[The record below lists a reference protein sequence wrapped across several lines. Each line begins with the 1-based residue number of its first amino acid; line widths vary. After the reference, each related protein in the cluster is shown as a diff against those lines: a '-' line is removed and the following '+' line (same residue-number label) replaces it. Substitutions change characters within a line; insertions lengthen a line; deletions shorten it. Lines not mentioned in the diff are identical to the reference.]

1 MAFSSTRA
9 MMGAAGGGAVVPSSY
24 LDALLYAG
32 TDSSNA
38 RTGAGDQPDLV
49 WIKARDGIDAH
60 VIIDDVR
67 GISNYLSSNSTNG
80 ELAIG
85 SAFTSIDSDGFTVAT
100 NSGRTNDSNKD
111 YVGWCLKK
119 DPDMF
124 DIVTYSGNG
133 SNQTIAHSLN
143 TAAEMYIVKRTDT
156 SGEKWFVYHKD
167 LNGGTTPEDYN
178 LKLNLSSAEANSSTT
193 WNSTAPTSSVFSVG
207 QAGETNSSG
216 GTYVAYLFT
225 SFAGACKVGVYTG
238 TGSSGNSVSTGFRPR
253 FIMLKGVGGQDWQ
266 IWDSQRGNTSLI
278 DPSSISTEN
287 TSASNEIV
295 DSASGFTVNGW
306 SGNINSSSVDYVY
319 VAFS

>member
-24 LDALLYAG
+24 LDALLYTG

-49 WIKARDGIDAH
+49 WIKARDDTATHFI
-60 VIIDDVR
+60 VDDVR
-67 GISNYLSSNSTNG
+67 GISNYLQSNGTNG
-80 ELAIG
+80 ELSVG
-85 SAFTSIDSDGFTVAT
+85 GAFTSIDSDGFTVAT
-100 NSGRTNDSNKD
+100 SSALTNSSSNT
-111 YVGWCLKK
+111 YVGWCLKE

-124 DIVTYSGNG
+124 DILTYSGNG

-143 TAAEMYIVKRTDT
+143 TAPEMYIVKRTDT
-156 SGEKWFVYHKD
+156 SGENWFLYHKD

-238 TGSSGNSVSTGFRPR
+238 TGASGNSVSTGFRPR

-287 TSASNEIV
+287 TSASNEIA
-295 DSASGFTVNGW
+295 DGASGFTVNGT

>member
-24 LDALLYAG
+24 LDALLYTG

-49 WIKARDGIDAH
+49 WIKARDDTATHFI
-60 VIIDDVR
+60 VDDVR
-67 GISNYLSSNSTNG
+67 GISNYLQSNGTNG
-80 ELAIG
+80 ELSVG
-85 SAFTSIDSDGFTVAT
+85 GAFTSIDSDGFTVAT
-100 NSGRTNDSNKD
+100 SSALTNSSSNT
-111 YVGWCLKK
+111 YVGWCLKE

-124 DIVTYSGNG
+124 DILTYSGNG

-143 TAAEMYIVKRTDT
+143 TAPEMYIVKRTDT
-156 SGEKWFVYHKD
+156 SGENWFVYHKD

-225 SFAGACKVGVYTG
+225 SFAGACKVGVYRG
-238 TGSSGNSVSTGFRPR
+238 TGASGNSVSTGFRPR

-287 TSASNEIV
+287 TSASNEIA
-295 DSASGFTVNGW
+295 DGASGFTVNGT

>member
-24 LDALLYAG
+24 LDALLYTG

-49 WIKARDGIDAH
+49 WIKARDDTATHFI
-60 VIIDDVR
+60 VDDVR
-67 GISNYLSSNSTNG
+67 GISNYLQSNGTNG
-80 ELAIG
+80 ELSVG
-85 SAFTSIDSDGFTVAT
+85 GAFTSIDSDGFTVAT
-100 NSGRTNDSNKD
+100 SSALTNSSSNT
-111 YVGWCLKK
+111 YVGWCLKE

-124 DIVTYSGNG
+124 DILTYSGNG

-143 TAAEMYIVKRTDT
+143 TAPEMYIVKRTDT
-156 SGEKWFVYHKD
+156 SGENWFLYHKD

-225 SFAGACKVGVYTG
+225 SFAGACKVGVYRG
-238 TGSSGNSVSTGFRPR
+238 TGASGNSVSTGFRPR

-287 TSASNEIV
+287 TSASNEIA
-295 DSASGFTVNGW
+295 DGASGFTVNGT

>member
-49 WIKARDGIDAH
+49 WIKARDGTDAH

-100 NSGRTNDSNKD
+100 NSGLTNDSNKD
-111 YVGWCLKK
+111 YVGWCLKE

-124 DIVTYSGNG
+124 DILTYSGNG

-143 TAAEMYIVKRTDT
+143 TAPEMYIVKRID
-156 SGEKWFVYHKD
+156 SGSESWFVYHKD
-167 LNGGTTPEDYN
+167 LNGGTTPEDYYIR
-178 LKLNLSSAEANSSTT
+178 LNSSGSEVNSATH
-193 WNSTAPTSSVFSVG
+193 WNSTAPTSNFFSVG
-207 QAGETNSSG
+207 QAGSTNSSG

-253 FIMLKGVGGQDWQ
+253 FIMLKGVSGDDWQ

>member
-1 MAFSSTRA
+1 MAFSSNRA
-9 MMGAAGGGAVVPSSY
+9 LLGAAGGGVVVPSSY

-49 WIKARDGIDAH
+49 WIKARDDTATHFI
-60 VIIDDVR
+60 VDDVR
-67 GISNYLSSNSTNG
+67 GISNYLQSNGTNG
-80 ELAIG
+80 ELSVG
-85 SAFTSIDSDGFTVAT
+85 GAFTSIDSDGFTVAT
-100 NSGRTNDSNKD
+100 SSALTNSSSNT
-111 YVGWCLKK
+111 YVGWCLKE

-124 DIVTYSGNG
+124 DILTYSGNG

-143 TAAEMYIVKRTDT
+143 TAPEMYMVKRIDS
-156 SGEKWFVYHKD
+156 SGENWFLYHKD

-225 SFAGACKVGVYTG
+225 SFAGACKVGVYRG
-238 TGSSGNSVSTGFRPR
+238 TGASGNSVSTGFRPR

-287 TSASNEIV
+287 TSASNEIA
-295 DSASGFTVNGW
+295 DGASGFTVNGT

>member
-49 WIKARDGIDAH
+49 WIKARDDTATHFI
-60 VIIDDVR
+60 VDDVR
-67 GISNYLSSNSTNG
+67 GISNYLQSNGTNG
-80 ELAIG
+80 ELSVG
-85 SAFTSIDSDGFTVAT
+85 GAFTSIDSDGFTVAT
-100 NSGRTNDSNKD
+100 SSALTNSSSNT
-111 YVGWCLKK
+111 YVGWCLKE

-124 DIVTYSGNG
+124 DILTYSGNG

-143 TAAEMYIVKRTDT
+143 TAPEMYIVKRTDT
-156 SGEKWFVYHKD
+156 SGENWFVYHKD

-238 TGSSGNSVSTGFRPR
+238 TGASGNSVSTGFRPR

-287 TSASNEIV
+287 TSASNEIA
-295 DSASGFTVNGW
+295 DGASGFTVNGT

>member
-24 LDALLYAG
+24 LDALLYTG

-49 WIKARDGIDAH
+49 WIKARDDTATHFI
-60 VIIDDVR
+60 VDDVR
-67 GISNYLSSNSTNG
+67 GISNYLQSNGTNG
-80 ELAIG
+80 ELSVG
-85 SAFTSIDSDGFTVAT
+85 GAFTSIDSDGFTVAT
-100 NSGRTNDSNKD
+100 NSGLTNDSNKD
-111 YVGWCLKK
+111 YVGWCLKE

-124 DIVTYSGNG
+124 DILTYSGNG

-143 TAAEMYIVKRTDT
+143 TAPEMYIVKRID
-156 SGEKWFVYHKD
+156 SGSESWFVYHKD
-167 LNGGTTPEDYN
+167 LNGGTTPEDYYIR
-178 LKLNLSSAEANSSTT
+178 LNSSGSEVNSATH
-193 WNSTAPTSSVFSVG
+193 WNSTAPTSNFFSVG
-207 QAGETNSSG
+207 QAGSTNSSG

-253 FIMLKGVGGQDWQ
+253 FIMLKGVSGDDWQ